1 MVIKRLICS
10 LISVAFFGTGM
21 LMPVQAAMVG
31 TQAYLQTSDRQ
42 ANIAIVDAALLR
54 SDVQQQLADLG
65 VDVENARQRVAGLP
79 DRDLARLAEEIES
92 MPAGGTSLLAVVG
105 IVFIV
110 LLILEVTGVIDI
122 FKGR

>member
-1 MVIKRLICS
+1 MVIKRFICS
-10 LISVAFFGTGM
+10 LISLTFIGTGM

-31 TQAYLQTSDRQ
+31 TQVYLQASDRD
-42 ANIAIVDAALLR
+42 ANMAIVDAALLR

-65 VDVENARQRVAGLP
+65 VDLDNARQRVASLP

-92 MPAGGTSLLAVVG
+92 MPAGGGILAVIG

-110 LLILEVTGVIDI
+110 LLILEVTGVINI